1 MRTTI
6 SDKMFFVLFT
16 LVFCFVIVYI
26 IFLISTGFSFLLVEG
41 IVTKK
46 IYMPA
51 TVSNRVE
58 NGTKLD
64 TYNPEKFII
73 YFTNDES
80 WNQATIPKELF
91 LEIKLGDTFNSNCIC
106 IVKQ

>member
-1 MRTTI
+1 MKTAI
-6 SDKMFFVLFT
+6 SDKMFFGILTVF
-16 LVFCFVIVYI
+16 FCFVIVYV
-26 IFLISTGFSFLLVEG
+26 IFLVSTGFSFSLVEG

-51 TVSNRVE
+51 TISDRVA

-64 TYNPEKFII
+64 MYNPEKFVI
-73 YFTNDES
+73 YFTSDES

-91 LEIKLGDTFNSNCIC
+91 LEIKLGDTFNSNCVC